1 MIKKKALNR
10 IFVTTL
16 VFFIVLVVFSIKKI
30 GEDKAVIYENDNF
43 KTECSVTLYTL
54 NSNDYLSRTSIYVN
68 KELDML
74 KKLEV
79 ALQAMVKDNNK
90 NALLPSN
97 FNPILP
103 NNTKVLNISLD
114 DNIIKIN
121 FSKELLNV
129 EKGQE
134 EKLIEAIVYTL
145 TSNNINGV
153 EIYVENDLLKFIPN
167 TSIKLPT
174 VLTKDLGINKVYD
187 ISDSSNINKV
197 FLLYTD
203 SYDNFIP
210 VTKYTN
216 DNREKIE
223 IVVESL
229 SNRYL
234 FLDNLISTLSP
245 NLKLLNYSITNNTIS
260 LNFND
265 ALLVNHEINE
275 DYIDILSFCI
285 FNNYDVSLAVFYVNN
300 EKILE
305 KSYKSIE

>member
-1 MIKKKALNR
+1 MLKKKALNR

-43 KTECSVTLYTL
+43 KTDCSVTLYTL
-54 NSNDYLSRTSIYVN
+54 NSNDYLSKTSIYVN

-153 EIYVENDLLKFIPN
+153 EIYVENALLKFIPN

-174 VLTKDLGINKVYD
+174 VLTKELGINKVYD

-203 SYDNFIP
+203 SYNNFIP

-285 FNNYDVSLAVFYVNN
+285 FNNYDVSLAVFYVND